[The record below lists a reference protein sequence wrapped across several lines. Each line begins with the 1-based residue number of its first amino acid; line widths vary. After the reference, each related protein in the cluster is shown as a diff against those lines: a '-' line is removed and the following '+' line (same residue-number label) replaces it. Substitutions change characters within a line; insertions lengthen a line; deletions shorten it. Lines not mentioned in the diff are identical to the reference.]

1 MSTVSGR
8 TCPDRADAADYA
20 SPDAS
25 SLPGTPVPSQSS
37 HRRSHLTHW
46 AIVVPIVVAVAVST
60 LVACSPNQPPQ
71 RNRILIGT
79 VAYGTG
85 AVSLEN
91 LESFAD
97 YLAQQTQSTIEIEPA
112 FNEVKA
118 LEQIRSRK
126 WSLVFA
132 PPGLAATAIS
142 TAQYIPLFPLQGSS
156 NTVRSA
162 IVVRNESPVEE
173 ISDLQGESLS
183 LGQPGSATGY
193 YLPLYDLFGLTL
205 ARIQVDATP
214 RNTLAAV
221 ATGEVTAGALAKD
234 EFERLESE
242 FADTQ
247 FRVVHTSRSLPA
259 GVVLVGPSVDRNL
272 QEYIEQAMSEAT
284 PNLAAAAGYIPNANP
299 PNYEF
304 FIELIEK
311 VSPYESRIY
320 ETPTSLYPA
329 TPDRPILDR
338 PDPDRPSDE

>member
-8 TCPDRADAADYA
+8 ACPDSADAAEYA
-20 SPDAS
+20 SSESS
-25 SLPGTPVPSQSS
+25 SLPGSS
-37 HRRSHLTHW
+37 AKYRTSRSTYW
-46 AIVVPIVVAVAVST
+46 TIVVPIAVIAAVST
-60 LVACSPNQPPQ
+60 LVSCSPSQPTQ

-97 YLAQQTQSTIEIEPA
+97 YLGQQTQSTIEIEPA

-118 LEQIRSRK
+118 LEQVRSRK

-132 PPGLAATAIS
+132 PPGLAASAIS
-142 TAQYIPLFPLQGSS
+142 TAQYVPLFPLQGSS

-162 IVVRNESPVEE
+162 IVVRSDSPVQD
-173 ISDLQGESLS
+173 ISDLRGESLS

-221 ATGEVTAGALAKD
+221 AAGEVTAGALAKD
-234 EFERLESE
+234 AFERLEAE

-247 FRVVHTSRSLPA
+247 FRIVHASRSLPV
-259 GVVLVGPSVDRNL
+259 GVVLVGPSIDRNL
-272 QEYIEQAMSEAT
+272 QEYIERAMSEAT
-284 PNLAAAAGYIPNANP
+284 PNLAAAAGYIPNADP

-320 ETPTSLYPA
+320 ETPASLYPVA
-329 TPDRPILDR
+329 PNRAP
-338 PDPDRPSDE
+338 EE